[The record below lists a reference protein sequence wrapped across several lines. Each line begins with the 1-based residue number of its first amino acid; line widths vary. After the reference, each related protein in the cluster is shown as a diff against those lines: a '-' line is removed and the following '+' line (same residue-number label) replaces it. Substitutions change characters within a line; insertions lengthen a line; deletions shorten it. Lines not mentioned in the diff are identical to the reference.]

1 MKHKIVVRV
10 PVEKRGLFGI
20 KKTVC
25 ETKTVLADEKTYRRY
40 LRAREKKKVE
50 GFVDFMQEMEDLDEF
65 D

>member
-10 PVEKRGLFGI
+10 PVEKRGLFG
-20 KKTVC
+20 KKTVY

-65 D
+65 N